1 MEEPDGNNII
11 KTTLPMLTSRIL
23 SYMINNVISSTSS
36 VQDLS
41 SQKMPTAKHDRE
53 GLGKA
58 SLDSSTL
65 F

>member
-1 MEEPDGNNII
+1 MHD
-11 KTTLPMLTSRIL
+11 
-23 SYMINNVISSTSS
+23 NNVISATSS